1 MRGIL
6 SRLLV
11 ALVLSKDA
19 FSSPAETPRKAN
31 VEEDVL
37 GIQKQGTPPA
47 DAGAAAGATNS
58 EAISDSSSTFNGILV
73 PPMKEMNGD
82 AFDTEAKD
90 GYW

>member
-1 MRGIL
+1 MRGIFP
-6 SRLLV
+6 RLLV
-11 ALVLSKDA
+11 ALVFTKDVL
-19 FSSPAETPRKAN
+19 SSPAELTQKAN

-37 GIQKQGTPPA
+37 GIQKQSIPPI

-58 EAISDSSSTFNGILV
+58 EAISDSSTTFNGLSV
-73 PPMKEMNGD
+73 PPMKEMKGD

>member
-1 MRGIL
+1 M
-6 SRLLV
+6 
-11 ALVLSKDA
+11 LSKDA
-19 FSSPAETPRKAN
+19 FSSPAEARKAN

-37 GIQKQGTPPA
+37 GIQGQGTPPI

-58 EAISDSSSTFNGILV
+58 EAISSSSTTFNGIQV
-73 PPMKEMNGD
+73 PPMKEMNGE